1 MLDLWRLP
9 GESARRVTTKRF
21 PSTTSSTGS
30 SPGGTAG
37 AKPGIAFSSGSAA
50 RLESS
55 CRYTLH
61 IIDRLD
67 HPGDNIKRW
76 PGWHRKIDGGWG
88 SGVESSQPLLR
99 SHVPTRSGSQRGG

>member
-1 MLDLWRLP
+1 VP
-9 GESARRVTTKRF
+9 GESARRVTTKRSA
-21 PSTTSSTGS
+21 STTSSTGS

-37 AKPGIAFSSGSAA
+37 ARPGIAFSSGLAG

-61 IIDRLD
+61 IMIRLD
-67 HPGDNIKRW
+67 QPGDNIKRW
-76 PGWHRKIDGGWG
+76 RGWHRKIDGGWG

-99 SHVPTRSGSQRGG
+99 SNVPTRSGSQRGG